1 MSTRNTVCSM
11 EQGHAGG
18 TAAALCA
25 QNDLDSRQ
33 LPIDQLQTTL
43 RNNGVYLGE

>member
-1 MSTRNTVCSM
+1 MG
-11 EQGHAGG
+11 QGQAAG

-33 LPIDQLQTTL
+33 LPIDQLQTLL
-43 RNNGVYLGE
+43 REHGVYLGEDT